1 MVSPHP
7 HYEPLP
13 YPIGLITLAQR
24 LSQSI
29 AEQNQLRTA
38 LHRAETLTAEK
49 AQFAA
54 NISHEIRNPINAIQG
69 LCENAL
75 ESSEIPPQEV
85 LQKILHCAVELDKLI
100 KDVLDFSRLESGA
113 MILESLQFNPIHE
126 FEKTA
131 QRLHP
136 MAQRKGIEFIATL
149 NPDSPHCVQ
158 GDPTKFRRIINNL
171 VDNATKFT
179 ARGNVT
185 CELKLRPIA
194 HAVHAEIIVTDTGVG
209 IPPDRLEH
217 IFDPFT
223 QAEASTT
230 RRYGGSGLGLAI
242 TRKLCQAMLGDVH
255 VTSTVNQGS
264 QFIATCVFNTVEN
277 PPPYDRPDLSGQRVL
292 IAGGNT
298 LSRNWIASCLNFL
311 KAETVTAA
319 CNHEA
324 ETIWS
329 GTALSDQPFTRVI
342 LDLPA
347 DTSPR
352 LPPIPKEKV
361 LLLTE
366 PGLELRGYHQLS
378 KPVTLTN
385 LTQKFSS
392 AVRPFEI
399 TSPTGA
405 AKTPTRRTLRI
416 LIAEDNEVNREVTA
430 CRLKRAGHEVSAT
443 VDGSAA
449 LELWRSK
456 EFDLAILDLQMPL
469 LDGIELATS
478 IRSEE
483 ITTRRRATRLIALT
497 GMAEN
502 NVAQRCRNAG
512 FDDYLTKPMRGSDL
526 IQKIDEAMRPSAAET
541 DEHEFVSLL
550 KQASEDEIEDL
561 RIAGR
566 AFLRHSDQLIEQL
579 ATASNQANVP
589 ELILQAHGI
598 KGMLSLMGC
607 QELAILA
614 SRIEHNASSPIA
626 KENTQQLIHGLQTLQ
641 ETIRSSGL
649 IPHGQTQA

>member
-1 MVSPHP
+1 MVLPHA

-13 YPIGLITLAQR
+13 YPIGLITLTQQ

-38 LHRAETLTAEK
+38 LHRAEALTAEK

-75 ESSEIPPQEV
+75 EGSEVPPQEV

-113 MILESLQFNPIHE
+113 MILESLQFNPVLE
-126 FEKTA
+126 FEKIV

-149 NPDSPHCVQ
+149 NPDTPHCVQ

-185 CELKLRPIA
+185 CELNLHPIA
-194 HAVHAEIIVTDTGVG
+194 HTIHAEITVTDTGVG

-217 IFDPFT
+217 IFNPFT

-242 TRKLCQAMLGDVH
+242 TRKLCQAMQGDVH
-255 VTSTVNQGS
+255 VTSTINQGS
-264 QFIATCVFNTVEN
+264 QFIATCVFSAVEN
-277 PPPYDRPDLSGQRVL
+277 PPAYDRPDLSGQKIL

-298 LSRNWIASCLNFL
+298 LSRNWIAACLTFL
-311 KAETVTAA
+311 KAETVTAT

-324 ETIWS
+324 EIIWS
-329 GTALSDQPFTRVI
+329 ATALSDRPFTRII
-342 LDLPA
+342 LDLPT

-352 LPPIPKEKV
+352 LPPIPKEKI
-361 LLLTE
+361 LLLAE

-378 KPVTLTN
+378 KPITLTG
-385 LTQKFSS
+385 LSQIFSS
-392 AVRPFEI
+392 ATQLKNTAINATIAKP
-399 TSPTGA
+399 A
-405 AKTPTRRTLRI
+405 ARRSLRI
-416 LIAEDNEVNREVTA
+416 LIAEDNEVNREVTT

-526 IQKIDEAMRPSAAET
+526 IQKIDEAMRPSAIET
-541 DEHEFVSLL
+541 DEHEFISLL
-550 KQASEDEIEDL
+550 KQANEDEIEDL
-561 RIAGR
+561 QIAGR

-579 ATASNQANVP
+579 AAASSRANIH
-589 ELILQAHGI
+589 ELTLQAHGI

-607 QELAILA
+607 QELAKLA

-626 KENTQQLIHGLQTLQ
+626 KENTKQLIHGLQTLQ